1 MLLDA
6 ASVWSKAWP
15 ILFAI
20 LFFGV
25 IILIHELGHFTV
37 AKLSGI
43 KVNEFAIGMGPKL
56 LSFGK
61 GETKYSLRLIPMGGY
76 VQMEGEDE
84 ASEDERAFN
93 QKPVWKRFLVVIAG
107 AVMNIILGLVL
118 VAILLTQQNLIGT
131 TQIAGFHENASS
143 QSSGLQ
149 EGDVITHINGTSVW
163 SDRDISFLMARDRD
177 GVIDFTVKRDGQ
189 KTELKNVKFDTR
201 EVDGQTVIT
210 FDFIIIGENKTFWN
224 VLKTSFLETA
234 SMARLVWLSL
244 FDLVT
249 GRFGLSDLAGP
260 VGTVSVI
267 AEATTSGGFLNALS
281 LMAFI
286 TINIGVFNLLPI
298 PGLDGG
304 RLFFLIIEG
313 IRRKPINPK
322 REGMIHAI
330 GLVLMFAL
338 IAVVTFNDILRL
350 IRGGGRNCRFC
361 HEKGMTYDGEKAKP
375 GRFCRRRA
383 DRRRRSGE
391 RAVDAQ
397 RSRTRCGGQ
406 CCTGKIPV

>member
-210 FDFIIIGENKTFWN
+210 FDFIIIG
-224 VLKTSFLETA
+224 
-234 SMARLVWLSL
+234 
-244 FDLVT
+244 
-249 GRFGLSDLAGP
+249 LSDLAGP

-350 IRGGGRNCRFC
+350 IRGG
-361 HEKGMTYDGEKAKP
+361 
-375 GRFCRRRA
+375 
-383 DRRRRSGE
+383 
-391 RAVDAQ
+391 
-397 RSRTRCGGQ
+397 
-406 CCTGKIPV
+406 

>member
-1 MLLDA
+1 MEQG
-6 ASVWSKAWP
+6 WP

-84 ASEDERAFN
+84 ASEDERLLTKSRVEAL
-93 QKPVWKRFLVVIAG
+93 PRCDRRRGDEYYPRPCARCD
-107 AVMNIILGLVL
+107 
-118 VAILLTQQNLIGT
+118 LLTQQNLIGT

-249 GRFGLSDLAGP
+249 RAFRLERSGRP

-304 RLFFLIIEG
+304 RLFFLIIEASAESPSTRSEKDDPRDRPG
-313 IRRKPINPK
+313 FDVCADCSGHIQRY
-322 REGMIHAI
+322 
-330 GLVLMFAL
+330 FA
-338 IAVVTFNDILRL
+338 AHPRW
-350 IRGGGRNCRFC
+350 
-361 HEKGMTYDGEKAKP
+361 MT
-375 GRFCRRRA
+375 
-383 DRRRRSGE
+383 
-391 RAVDAQ
+391 
-397 RSRTRCGGQ
+397 
-406 CCTGKIPV
+406 

>member
-1 MLLDA
+1 M
-6 ASVWSKAWP
+6 VWP
-15 ILFAI
+15 ILIAI
-20 LFFGV
+20 LFFGLM
-25 IILIHELGHFTV
+25 IFIHELGHFTV

-43 KVNEFAIGMGPKL
+43 RVNEFAIGMGPKL

-61 GETKYSLRLIPMGGY
+61 GETTYSLRLIPMGGY

-93 QKPVWKRFLVVIAG
+93 KKPVWKRFLVVLAG
-107 AVMNIILGLVL
+107 AVMNILLGLVL
-118 VAILLTQQNLIGT
+118 VAILITQQDLVGT
-131 TQIAGFHENASS
+131 TQIAGFYENASS
-143 QSSGLQ
+143 QASGLQ
-149 EGDVITHINGTSVW
+149 AGDVITHINGTPVW
-163 SDRDISFLMARDRD
+163 SDRDISFLMARDKD
-177 GVIDFTVKRDGQ
+177 GVIEFTVERDG
-189 KTELKNVKFDTR
+189 KTVDLKNVQFATQQV
-201 EVDGQTVIT
+201 EGQTVIT
-210 FDFIIIGENKTFWN
+210 FDFVIIGEPHTVWN

-286 TINIGVFNLLPI
+286 TVNIGVFNLLPI

-304 RLFFLIIEG
+304 RLLFLVIEG
-313 IRRKPINPK
+313 IRRKPVNPK

-350 IRGGGRNCRFC
+350 IRGG
-361 HEKGMTYDGEKAKP
+361 
-375 GRFCRRRA
+375 
-383 DRRRRSGE
+383 
-391 RAVDAQ
+391 
-397 RSRTRCGGQ
+397 
-406 CCTGKIPV
+406 

>member
-1 MLLDA
+1 M
-6 ASVWSKAWP
+6 VWP
-15 ILFAI
+15 ILIAI
-20 LFFGV
+20 LFFGLM
-25 IILIHELGHFTV
+25 IFIHELGHFTV

-43 KVNEFAIGMGPKL
+43 RVNEFAIGMGPKL

-61 GETKYSLRLIPMGGY
+61 GETTYSLRLIPMGGY

-93 QKPVWKRFLVVIAG
+93 KKPVWKRFLVVLAG
-107 AVMNIILGLVL
+107 AVMNILLGLVL
-118 VAILLTQQNLIGT
+118 VAILITQQDLVGT
-131 TQIAGFHENASS
+131 TQIAGFYENASS
-143 QSSGLQ
+143 QASGLQ
-149 EGDVITHINGTSVW
+149 AGDVITHINGTSVW
-163 SDRDISFLMARDRD
+163 SDRDISFLMARDKD
-177 GVIDFTVKRDGQ
+177 GVIEFTVERDG
-189 KTELKNVKFDTR
+189 KTVDLKNVQFATQQV
-201 EVDGQTVIT
+201 EGQTVIT
-210 FDFIIIGENKTFWN
+210 FDFVIIGEPHTVWN

-286 TINIGVFNLLPI
+286 TVNIGVFNLLPI

-304 RLFFLIIEG
+304 RLLFLVIEG
-313 IRRKPINPK
+313 IRRKPVNPK

-350 IRGGGRNCRFC
+350 IRGG
-361 HEKGMTYDGEKAKP
+361 
-375 GRFCRRRA
+375 
-383 DRRRRSGE
+383 
-391 RAVDAQ
+391 
-397 RSRTRCGGQ
+397 
-406 CCTGKIPV
+406 

>member
-1 MLLDA
+1 M
-6 ASVWSKAWP
+6 
-15 ILFAI
+15 
-20 LFFGV
+20 
-25 IILIHELGHFTV
+25 GHFTV

-56 LSFGK
+56 FSFGK

-118 VAILLTQQNLIGT
+118 IAILLTQQNLVGT
-131 TQIAGFHENASS
+131 TQIAGFHENATS
-143 QSSGLQ
+143 QASGLRA
-149 EGDVITHINGTSVW
+149 GDVITHINGTSVW
-163 SDRDISFLMARDRD
+163 SDRDISFLMARDKD
-177 GVIDFTVKRDGQ
+177 GVIDFTVKRDG
-189 KTELKNVKFDTR
+189 KTTDLKNVKFDTH
-201 EVDGQTVIT
+201 EVDGQTIIT
-210 FDFIIIGENKTFWN
+210 FDFIIVGENKNFWN

-249 GRFGLSDLAGP
+249 GHFGLSDLAGP

-286 TINIGVFNLLPI
+286 TINIGVFQSAADSGAGWRQAFFPDHRGHPQKAHQPEAGRNDPRNR
-298 PGLDGG
+298 PGFDVCADCGGHLQRYPAAHPG
-304 RLFFLIIEG
+304 RLNFSEG
-313 IRRKPINPK
+313 
-322 REGMIHAI
+322 
-330 GLVLMFAL
+330 
-338 IAVVTFNDILRL
+338 
-350 IRGGGRNCRFC
+350 
-361 HEKGMTYDGEKAKP
+361 
-375 GRFCRRRA
+375 
-383 DRRRRSGE
+383 
-391 RAVDAQ
+391 
-397 RSRTRCGGQ
+397 
-406 CCTGKIPV
+406 

>member
-107 AVMNIILGLVL
+107 AVLNIILGLVL

-234 SMARLVWLSL
+234 SMARLVW
-244 FDLVT
+244 
-249 GRFGLSDLAGP
+249 
-260 VGTVSVI
+260 I

-350 IRGGGRNCRFC
+350 IRGG
-361 HEKGMTYDGEKAKP
+361 
-375 GRFCRRRA
+375 
-383 DRRRRSGE
+383 
-391 RAVDAQ
+391 
-397 RSRTRCGGQ
+397 
-406 CCTGKIPV
+406 

>member
-177 GVIDFTVKRDGQ
+177 GVIDFTDKSV
-189 KTELKNVKFDTR
+189 TENTRVSYPIDHIKNIVRPISAGPAAKNVIFLSADAFGVLPPVSILTPEQTQYYFLSGFTAKLAGTERGITEPTPTFSACFGQAFLELHPTKYAEELVKKMKMSGAKAYLVNTGWNGTGKRISIKDTR
-201 EVDGQTVIT
+201 GIIDAILNGDINNVPTKKIPY
-210 FDFIIIGENKTFWN
+210 FDFEVPT
-224 VLKTSFLETA
+224 VLNGVDTGILDPRDTYADA
-234 SMARLVWLSL
+234 SQWEEKAK
-244 FDLVT
+244 
-249 GRFGLSDLAGP
+249 DLAGRFIKNFAKYE
-260 VGTVSVI
+260 GNEHGKALVS
-267 AEATTSGGFLNALS
+267 AGPQL
-281 LMAFI
+281 
-286 TINIGVFNLLPI
+286 
-298 PGLDGG
+298 
-304 RLFFLIIEG
+304 
-313 IRRKPINPK
+313 
-322 REGMIHAI
+322 
-330 GLVLMFAL
+330 
-338 IAVVTFNDILRL
+338 
-350 IRGGGRNCRFC
+350 
-361 HEKGMTYDGEKAKP
+361 
-375 GRFCRRRA
+375 
-383 DRRRRSGE
+383 
-391 RAVDAQ
+391 
-397 RSRTRCGGQ
+397 
-406 CCTGKIPV
+406 